1 MAAPLRC
8 TSASALRV
16 GAALPLLLLLL
27 LAVCQAQGAGA
38 EAVAVQPSQ
47 HEAVSSAA
55 RGPSFDL
62 LGSVNVK
69 LISPQGARVTL
80 LLGGGRQLSTF
91 VRLDG
96 TFTLRGVPPGV
107 HVLEVFHLGFLF
119 PQIRT
124 EILADAP
131 LGEHVKASYVGG
143 DNRLLQYPLMVQP
156 LGKVSYFEPRQGLS
170 WRSFLFQPQ
179 IIMMLIM
186 ISGLFI
192 LPKMQ
197 LDPESLKEMQAMQR
211 SISNPAQSA
220 QGGKSRRD

>member
-1 MAAPLRC
+1 MAALRRP
-8 TSASALRV
+8 AALRL
-16 GAALPLLLLLL
+16 GFGLLCLLVFH
-27 LAVCQAQGAGA
+27 AWGGEAD
-38 EAVAVQPSQ
+38 AVAVQKTEQ
-47 HEAVSSAA
+47 DEVSSFSS
-55 RGPSFDL
+55 GPSFTV

-80 LLGGGRQLSTF
+80 LLSGGKQLSTF

-96 TFTLRGVPPGV
+96 TFTLHNVPPGI

-131 LGEHVKASYVGG
+131 LGEHVKASYVAG
-143 DNRLLQYPLMVQP
+143 DNRILPYPLMVQP
-156 LGKVSYFEPRQGLS
+156 LGKVSYFEPRQGFS

-197 LDPESLKEMQAMQR
+197 LDPESIKEMQAMQR
-211 SISNPAQSA
+211 AMNNPQQALQSG
-220 QGGKSRRD
+220 QGKSRRD